1 MKAPADSSRL
11 EELCKQ
17 TLKQENDLKG
27 CHMRVCVMAA
37 LHCDFKL
44 ALQLGSL
51 SESKSK
57 YNEDTTNMLYF
68 INFLQNLKRS

>member
-1 MKAPADSSRL
+1 
-11 EELCKQ
+11 
-17 TLKQENDLKG
+17 
-27 CHMRVCVMAA
+27 MRVCVMAA

-68 INFLQNLKRS
+68 INFLQNLKRSQASKTESHVPNEL